1 MHQNILFSDKKIEH
15 FLAATFRL
23 HVELIVFYGWDASA
37 RRIQRH
43 GVMTEPQTNNND
55 DRTTTYR
62 QVNVEWRHRAADERF
77 SQLSLAYMQ
86 PAGWKQLSRAPASWC
101 NA

>member
-1 MHQNILFSDKKIEH
+1 
-15 FLAATFRL
+15 
-23 HVELIVFYGWDASA
+23 
-37 RRIQRH
+37 
-43 GVMTEPQTNNND
+43 MTEPQTNNND

-86 PAGWKQLSRAPASWC
+86 PAGWKQLSRVGFLMQRIIQFAAERGDETSSGQRR
-101 NA
+101 